1 MEIYCWFYYSL
12 VSLFCL
18 GLAAG
23 IMQQFLLLVIC
34 LICLYD
40 TLEATADI
48 VPNWRLATPD
58 PMVTVGYRCEGF
70 PVEMIRWYRRR
81 VLCHG
86 RPRSARES

>member
-40 TLEATADI
+40 TLHQLMAHNVFLAELNLPDTLSTYLI
-48 VPNWRLATPD
+48 V
-58 PMVTVGYRCEGF
+58 
-70 PVEMIRWYRRR
+70 
-81 VLCHG
+81 
-86 RPRSARES
+86 